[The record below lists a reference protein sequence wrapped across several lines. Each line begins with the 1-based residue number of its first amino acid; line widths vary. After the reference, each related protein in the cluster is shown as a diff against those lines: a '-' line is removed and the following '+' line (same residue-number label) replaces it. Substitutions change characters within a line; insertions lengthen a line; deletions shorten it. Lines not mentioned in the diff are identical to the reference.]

1 MEICWNPIWNPSQ
14 TGAVFGQCEIAI
26 ASFRLSAASGFG
38 LFGIHKLLRPSDIV
52 HLGRRIGTE
61 MNWIEDAVTIVHY
74 CQTFFIFGNLA
85 QTFNQINP
93 MPVWPQSMQARWST
107 LLLQDSKGMA
117 RVKECKPPSFA
128 KQDSSM
134 SHTCYHH
141 LLSLNIFIIYNYNQL
156 YIRIITYIYIPTV
169 ELTAKDHIQLQRG
182 RFFWLTSP
190 TSCSCR
196 RWTRV
201 KPSVDNARRPSP
213 ATWQL
218 GQTSSFKA
226 AHLSANTCMWP
237 VASTSTGLLVH
248 LSSTTVESNRKMSW
262 AWKRICGSKM
272 FIRVFSLQVSFVYS
286 RAFTHDNS
294 SILHPDNLGSENIT
308 CLEKSER
315 ILCIRMHHESI
326 CWFKPLAVSTGRL
339 RQLSEAYLA
348 LAAGLVFV
356 TTWQFGCHRYGGRS
370 MQMWGRR
377 FHQCNRKPMREWSN
391 SANDK
396 RQTSGVFG
404 FGPFPCCIVHHND
417 SEYIWPRSCCASR
430 LETAF

>member
-156 YIRIITYIYIPTV
+156 YIRIITLYIYIFQQSNWPPR
-169 ELTAKDHIQLQRG
+169 II
-182 RFFWLTSP
+182 F
-190 TSCSCR
+190 SCR
-196 RWTRV
+196 EV
-201 KPSVDNARRPSP
+201 VFLVDFSDIMLLSP
-213 ATWQL
+213 LDPCQTIG
-218 GQTSSFKA
+218 GQCS
-226 AHLSANTCMWP
+226 P
-237 VASTSTGLLVH
+237 PIASHV
-248 LSSTTVESNRKMSW
+248 
-262 AWKRICGSKM
+262 
-272 FIRVFSLQVSFVYS
+272 
-286 RAFTHDNS
+286 
-294 SILHPDNLGSENIT
+294 
-308 CLEKSER
+308 
-315 ILCIRMHHESI
+315 
-326 CWFKPLAVSTGRL
+326 
-339 RQLSEAYLA
+339 
-348 LAAGLVFV
+348 AAGSDLLFQSGPLV
-356 TTWQFGCHRYGGRS
+356 
-370 MQMWGRR
+370 
-377 FHQCNRKPMREWSN
+377 
-391 SANDK
+391 
-396 RQTSGVFG
+396 RQHVHVA
-404 FGPFPCCIVHHND
+404 CCI
-417 SEYIWPRSCCASR
+417 YIYRPAGTSLFYHCWIK
-430 LETAF
+430 